1 MAGELL
7 LRVVEAVIFV
17 DVDRGRRRKAAATS
31 QVRRPS
37 GCRGQVAHGPSQ
49 ACDMS
54 WAVTSKNGDLETL
67 SWDSAAQQTWIDF
80 SQAQCKLILAS
91 PGHHLHKPDIIDTHL
106 ILASPSRIHQR
117 SAFYSL
123 IP

>member
-17 DVDRGRRRKAAATS
+17 DVDRGRRQKATATS

-54 WAVTSKNGDLETL
+54 WAVASKNGGDLETL
-67 SWDSAAQQTWIDF
+67 SWDLAAQQTWIDF
-80 SQAQCKLILAS
+80 SQAQCKLILAD
-91 PGHHLHKPDIIDTHL
+91 HHLHKPDIIDTHL